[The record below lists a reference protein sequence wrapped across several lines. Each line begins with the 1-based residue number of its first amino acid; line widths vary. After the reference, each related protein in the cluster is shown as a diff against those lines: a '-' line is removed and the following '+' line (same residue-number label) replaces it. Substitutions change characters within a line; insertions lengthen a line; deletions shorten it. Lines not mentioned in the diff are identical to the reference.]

1 MTAPDAAHS
10 RHGEPAA
17 LSHLRVLDLTGA
29 GAQYCGRLMADL
41 GADVVKVEPPEG
53 DSTRR
58 LRPYVGQEPGPER
71 GIRFLSL
78 NANKR
83 SVALDLREETG
94 RRRFVALAR
103 AADILV
109 DDGSA
114 FALDDLGLGYDAL
127 SRANPGL
134 VYVTITP
141 FGLSG
146 PYSSYRS
153 GELIVQAVGG
163 LMYGFGDP
171 NARPAMAPFSP
182 GLQLAAQ
189 HAAFA
194 ALAAVRH
201 RAATGRGQHIEV
213 CVQEVLANILAYF
226 GRYSSDGQINRR
238 PGGSPTIAPTNTYP
252 TSDGFIYMQPTFPR
266 HVEALFEW
274 LDNPV
279 LEDDL
284 WKDAAFRRQNGDVLN
299 DLISEFSRGFTKMG
313 FAEEAQR
320 RHIPTAPLMTIH
332 DLMQDDHL
340 AHRKFLVDVEHPEVG
355 RYPTPSGAFRMG
367 ASPWRLY
374 RPPPLLGQHT
384 DEVLSEWGVS
394 SAEQPA
400 AADGESG
407 MQPPPASR
415 PAAPAPQRRQSCHSE
430 LVEESPLDSSAT
442 LGMTRAS
449 LGMTRTA
456 LGMTGATLGGATL
469 GMTDQPLPLKNTR
482 VLDFSRVWA
491 GPFMTR
497 YLAELGAEVI
507 KVESNM
513 LPDRQ
518 QARGPFASF
527 NFVEIN
533 RSKRSVT
540 LNMRSSKA
548 VELCERLIGLSD
560 VVVENFRPGVLENWG
575 IGYERQRELNPDI
588 IYLSMP
594 GMGIDGPR
602 SSELAFGQ
610 SLLAYTGAM
619 GIWAQ
624 PESPG
629 ITRPKVPL
637 PDFYGAAT
645 GAFALLSALELRDR
659 TGRGQMIEL
668 AQLEALVATMGE
680 AFLDYFFNGHVPEAR
695 GNWDPNAAPHDVYP
709 CLGFDAW
716 CAIACYTDEHWR
728 RLRGAMD
735 EPEWAADPKFDT
747 LDGRLANLAEMNDAL
762 SAWTADMTARQV
774 MRLVQREGVPA
785 GIVAN
790 GEDLYHDVNL
800 RARDYVTTVDHRPVA
815 GIHEHPGATV
825 RLSDTPSRI
834 IGPCPP
840 LGAHNGHY
848 FGELLGLTSDEIARL
863 EGERVIF

>member
-1 MTAPDAAHS
+1 MS
-10 RHGEPAA
+10 RSTSAKRPA
-17 LSHLRVLDLTGA
+17 G
-29 GAQYCGRLMADL
+29 
-41 GADVVKVEPPEG
+41 
-53 DSTRR
+53 
-58 LRPYVGQEPGPER
+58 
-71 GIRFLSL
+71 
-78 NANKR
+78 
-83 SVALDLREETG
+83 
-94 RRRFVALAR
+94 RRFVALAR

-127 SRANPGL
+127 SRANPRL

-146 PYSSYRS
+146 PYSSYLS

-171 NARPAMAPFSP
+171 DARPAMAPFSP

-201 RAATGRGQHIEV
+201 RADTGRGQHIEV

-299 DLISEFSRGFTKMG
+299 DMISEFSMGFTKMG

-384 DEVLSEWGVS
+384 DEVLSEWGAS

-400 AADGESG
+400 AADGETG
-407 MQPPPASR
+407 MQPPPAPRS
-415 PAAPAPQRRQSCHSE
+415 AASTPPRGTAPVSGE
-430 LVEESPLDSSAT
+430 P
-442 LGMTRAS
+442 
-449 LGMTRTA
+449 
-456 LGMTGATLGGATL
+456 
-469 GMTDQPLPLKNTR
+469 PLPLKNTR
-482 VLDFSRVWA
+482 VLDFTRVWA

-548 VELCERLIGLSD
+548 VELCERLIGLCD

-680 AFLDYFFNGHVPEAR
+680 AFLDYFFNSHVPEAR

-747 LDGRLANLAEMNDAL
+747 LDGRLANLAELNDAL

-774 MRLVQREGVPA
+774 MRLLQREGVPA

-815 GIHEHPGATV
+815 GVHEHPGATV

-834 IGPCPP
+834 VGPCPP
-840 LGAHNGHY
+840 LGMHNAHY
-848 FGELLGLTSDEIARL
+848 FGELLGLTSEEIARL
-863 EGERVIF
+863 EGERVIY

>member
-1 MTAPDAAHS
+1 MT
-10 RHGEPAA
+10 AA
-17 LSHLRVLDLTGA
+17 LSHLRVLDLTGP

-41 GADVVKVEPPEG
+41 GADVVKVEPPKG
-53 DSTRR
+53 DAARH
-58 LRPYVGQEPGPER
+58 LRPFAKNEPGPER
-71 GIRFLSL
+71 SIPFLPL
-78 NANKR
+78 NVNKR
-83 SVALDLREETG
+83 SVALDLRDETD
-94 RRRFVALAR
+94 RRRFAALAR

-114 FALDDLGLGYDAL
+114 FALDDLGLGYDEL

-141 FGLSG
+141 FGMSG
-146 PYSSYRS
+146 PYRGFLS
-153 GELIVQAVGG
+153 GELIAQAVGG

-171 NARPAMAPFSP
+171 DERPAMAPFSP
-182 GLQLAAQ
+182 GLQLSAQ

-194 ALAAVRH
+194 ALAAIRH
-201 RAATGRGQHIEV
+201 RTDSGRGQHVEV

-226 GRYSSDGQINRR
+226 GRYASDGQINRR

-266 HVEALFEW
+266 HVDALFEW

-299 DLISEFSRGFTKMG
+299 DIISEFSRGFTKMG
-313 FAEEAQR
+313 FSEEAQR

-340 AHRKFLVDVEHPEVG
+340 AYREFLVDVEHPVVG
-355 RYPTPSGAFRMG
+355 KYPTPTGAFRMG

-384 DEVLSEWGVS
+384 DEVVSEWT
-394 SAEQPA
+394 
-400 AADGESG
+400 ADEPLGG
-407 MQPPPASR
+407 QT
-415 PAAPAPQRRQSCHSE
+415 CHSE
-430 LVEESPLDSSAT
+430 FVEESQPDSSAT
-442 LGMTRAS
+442 LGMTGEGA
-449 LGMTRTA
+449 GMA
-456 LGMTGATLGGATL
+456 GAEVGGAGAAQARGTPPA
-469 GMTDQPLPLKNTR
+469 DDERPLPLKNIR

-491 GPFMTR
+491 GPYMTR

-527 NFVEIN
+527 SFVEIN

-540 LNMRSSKA
+540 LNMRSPEA
-548 VELCERLIGLSD
+548 VELCERLIGLCD
-560 VVVENFRPGVLENWG
+560 VVVENFRPGVLDGWG

-588 IYLSMP
+588 IYISMP

-602 SSELAFGQ
+602 ASELAFGQ

-645 GAFALLSALELRDR
+645 GAFAALAALELRDR

-695 GNWDPNAAPHDVYP
+695 GNWDANAAPHDVFE

-716 CAIACYTDEHWR
+716 CAIACYTDEQWL
-728 RLRGAMD
+728 RLRAAME
-735 EPEWAADPKFDT
+735 EPEWASDAKFDT
-747 LDGRLANLAEMNDAL
+747 LEGRLANLDELNAKLGE
-762 SAWTADMTARQV
+762 WTSDMTARQV
-774 MRLVQREGVPA
+774 MRLLQREGVPA
-785 GIVAN
+785 GIVAS

-800 RARDYVTTVDHRPVA
+800 RARDYVVTVDHRPV
-815 GIHEHPGATV
+815 GEVHEHPGATV
-825 RLSDTPSRI
+825 RLSDTPSRVI
-834 IGPCPP
+834 AGCPP
-840 LGAHNGHY
+840 LGADNGHY
-848 FGELLGLTSDEIARL
+848 FGELLGLTGEEIARL
-863 EGERVIF
+863 EGERAIY

>member
-1 MTAPDAAHS
+1 M
-10 RHGEPAA
+10 
-17 LSHLRVLDLTGA
+17 
-29 GAQYCGRLMADL
+29 
-41 GADVVKVEPPEG
+41 
-53 DSTRR
+53 
-58 LRPYVGQEPGPER
+58 
-71 GIRFLSL
+71 
-78 NANKR
+78 
-83 SVALDLREETG
+83 
-94 RRRFVALAR
+94 
-103 AADILV
+103 

-146 PYSSYRS
+146 PYSSYLS

-171 NARPAMAPFSP
+171 DARPAMAPFSP

-201 RAATGRGQHIEV
+201 RAGTGRGQHIEV

-266 HVEALFEW
+266 HLDALFEW

-355 RYPTPSGAFRMG
+355 TYPTPSGAFRMG

-400 AADGESG
+400 AADGETG
-407 MQPPPASR
+407 MQPPPAPR
-415 PAAPAPQRRQSCHSE
+415 PAAPAPPRRQSCHSE

-442 LGMTRAS
+442 LGMTR
-449 LGMTRTA
+449 
-456 LGMTGATLGGATL
+456 ATL

-548 VELCERLIGLSD
+548 VELCERLIGLCD

-728 RLRGAMD
+728 LLRRRDGRAGVGRRPEVRHARRPAGEPGRAERRAKRLDRRHDGPPGDAPVAARGRSGGHRGERRGPLSRREPARPRLRDHGGPPPGGRHPRA
-735 EPEWAADPKFDT
+735 PRRHRAAQRHAQPH
-747 LDGRLANLAEMNDAL
+747 RRPL
-762 SAWTADMTARQV
+762 S
-774 MRLVQREGVPA
+774 G
-785 GIVAN
+785 
-790 GEDLYHDVNL
+790 
-800 RARDYVTTVDHRPVA
+800 ARDAQRPLLRRAAGADGGRHRAA
-815 GIHEHPGATV
+815 GGGA
-825 RLSDTPSRI
+825 
-834 IGPCPP
+834 G
-840 LGAHNGHY
+840 Y
-848 FGELLGLTSDEIARL
+848 LLTGGDR
-863 EGERVIF
+863 

>member
-1 MTAPDAAHS
+1 MTAPDTAHS

-17 LSHLRVLDLTGA
+17 LSHLRVLDLTGP

-53 DSTRR
+53 GSARH
-58 LRPYVGQEPGPER
+58 LRPYVGHEPGPER

-78 NANKR
+78 NVNKR

-94 RRRFVALAR
+94 RERFAALAR

-153 GELIVQAVGG
+153 GELIDQAVGG

-171 NARPAMAPFSP
+171 DARPAMAPFSP

-201 RAATGRGQHIEV
+201 RAGTGRGQHIEV

-266 HVEALFEW
+266 HLDALFEW

-400 AADGESG
+400 AADGETG
-407 MQPPPASR
+407 MQPPPAPR
-415 PAAPAPQRRQSCHSE
+415 PAASVPPRGTAPVSGE
-430 LVEESPLDSSAT
+430 P
-442 LGMTRAS
+442 
-449 LGMTRTA
+449 
-456 LGMTGATLGGATL
+456 
-469 GMTDQPLPLKNTR
+469 PLPLKNTR

-548 VELCERLIGLSD
+548 VELCERLIGLCD

-716 CAIACYTDEHWR
+716 CAIACYNDEHWR
-728 RLRGAMD
+728 CLRRAMD
-735 EPEWAADPKFDT
+735 EPEWAAAPKFDT
-747 LDGRLANLAEMNDAL
+747 LGGRLANLPELNDAL

-774 MRLVQREGVPA
+774 MRLLQREGVPA

-834 IGPCPP
+834 VGPCPV
-840 LGAHNGHY
+840 LGMHNAHY
-848 FGELLGLTSDEIARL
+848 FGELLGVSADDIAQL
-863 EGERVIF
+863 ERDQVIY

>member
-1 MTAPDAAHS
+1 MTAPDATHS
-10 RHGEPAA
+10 RRGEPAA
-17 LSHLRVLDLTGA
+17 LSHLRVLDLTGT

-53 DSTRR
+53 DSARH
-58 LRPYVGQEPGPER
+58 LRPFVGSEPGVER
-71 GIRFLSL
+71 SIQFLPL
-78 NANKR
+78 NVNKR
-83 SVALDLREETG
+83 GVALDLGDEAD
-94 RRRFVALAR
+94 RRSFEAMAR

-114 FALDDLGLGYDAL
+114 FALDELGLGYDEL
-127 SRANPGL
+127 SRANPRL

-146 PYSSYRS
+146 PYSGFLS

-171 NARPAMAPFSP
+171 DERPAMAPFSP
-182 GLQLAAQ
+182 GLQLTAQ

-194 ALAAVRH
+194 ALAAIR
-201 RAATGRGQHIEV
+201 RRTDSGRGQHVEV

-226 GRYSSDGQINRR
+226 GRYASDGQINRR

-266 HVEALFEW
+266 HVDALFEW

-284 WKDAAFRRQNGDVLN
+284 WKDPAFRRQNGDVLN
-299 DLISEFSRGFTKMG
+299 DMISEFSMGFTKMG

-340 AHRKFLVDVEHPEVG
+340 AYREFLVDVEHPVVG
-355 RYPTPSGAFRMG
+355 TYPTPSGAFRMG

-384 DEVLSEWGVS
+384 VEVFAEWT
-394 SAEQPA
+394 SAASGDGEGA
-400 AADGESG
+400 AA
-407 MQPPPASR
+407 
-415 PAAPAPQRRQSCHSE
+415 SE
-430 LVEESPLDSSAT
+430 AGLDSSAT
-442 LGMTRAS
+442 LGMAGAAA
-449 LGMTRTA
+449 GMA
-456 LGMTGATLGGATL
+456 GAAPVSGEP
-469 GMTDQPLPLKNTR
+469 PLPLKNIR

-491 GPFMTR
+491 GPYMTR

-527 NFVEIN
+527 SFVEIN

-540 LNMRSSKA
+540 LNMRSEKA
-548 VELCERLIGLSD
+548 IELCERLIGLCD
-560 VVVENFRPGVLENWG
+560 VVVENFRPGVLDNWG

-602 SSELAFGQ
+602 ASELAFGQ

-637 PDFYGAAT
+637 PDFYGAST
-645 GAFALLSALELRDR
+645 GAFALLAALELRDR
-659 TGRGQMIEL
+659 TGQGQMIEL

-680 AFLDYFFNGHVPEAR
+680 AFLDYFFNGHVPEAT
-695 GNWDPNAAPHDVYP
+695 GNWDANAAPHDVYP
-709 CLGFDAW
+709 CLGFDSW
-716 CAIACYTDEHWR
+716 CAIACYTDEQWR
-728 RLRGAMD
+728 RLRGAME
-735 EPEWAADPKFDT
+735 EPEWAADAKFDT
-747 LDGRLANLAEMNDAL
+747 LEGRLAHLAELNDRL
-762 SAWTADMTARQV
+762 GSWTSEMTARQV
-774 MRLVQREGVPA
+774 MRQLQREGVPA

-800 RARDYVTTVDHRPVA
+800 RARDYVATVDHRPV
-815 GIHEHPGATV
+815 GDVHEHPGATV
-825 RLSDTPSRI
+825 RLSETPSRI
-834 IGPCPP
+834 IGGCPP
-840 LGAHNGHY
+840 LGADNWHY
-848 FGELLGLTSDEIARL
+848 FGELLGLTPADIDQLQRDH
-863 EGERVIF
+863 VIY

>member
-1 MTAPDAAHS
+1 MTAADAAHS
-10 RHGEPAA
+10 GQGEPEALVSSARQA

-29 GAQYCGRLMADL
+29 GSQYCGRLMADL

-53 DSTRR
+53 EATRR
-58 LRPYVGQEPGPER
+58 MCPFVGNEPGEER
-71 GIRFLSL
+71 GIPFLSL
-78 NANKR
+78 NVNKR
-83 SVALDLREETG
+83 SVALDLGEEDG
-94 RRRFVALAR
+94 RRRFEALAR
-103 AADILV
+103 AADVLV

-114 FALDDLGLGYDAL
+114 FALDELGLGYDAL

-134 VYVTITP
+134 VHVTITP

-146 PYSSYRS
+146 PYSEYLS

-171 NARPAMAPFSP
+171 DERPAMAPFSP

-201 RAATGRGQHIEV
+201 RTDTGRGQHIEV

-226 GRYSSDGQINRR
+226 GRYASDGQINRR

-266 HVEALFEW
+266 HVDALFEW
-274 LDNPV
+274 LDNPI

-299 DLISEFSRGFTKMG
+299 DIISEFSMGFTKMG

-320 RHIPTAPLMTIH
+320 RHIPTAPLMTIA

-340 AHRKFLVDVEHPEVG
+340 AHRKFLVDVEHPVAG
-355 RYPTPSGAFRMG
+355 KYPTPSGAFRMG
-367 ASPWRLY
+367 ASPWRVH
-374 RPPPLLGQHT
+374 RPPPLLGEHT
-384 DEVLSEWGVS
+384 EEVFSEWATGS
-394 SAEQPA
+394 G
-400 AADGESG
+400 DGEG
-407 MQPPPASR
+407 AG
-415 PAAPAPQRRQSCHSE
+415 
-430 LVEESPLDSSAT
+430 AT
-442 LGMTRAS
+442 ARA
-449 LGMTRTA
+449 GGDGTA
-456 LGMTGATLGGATL
+456 LGER
-469 GMTDQPLPLKNTR
+469 PLPLKNIR

-491 GPFMTR
+491 GPYMTR

-527 NFVEIN
+527 SFVEIN

-540 LNMRSSKA
+540 LNMRSRKA
-548 VELCERLIGLSD
+548 VELCERLIELCD
-560 VVVENFRPGVLENWG
+560 VVVENFRPGVLDNWG

-588 IYLSMP
+588 IYVSMP

-602 SSELAFGQ
+602 ASELAFGQ

-645 GAFALLSALELRDR
+645 GSFAALAALELRDR
-659 TGRGQMIEL
+659 TGQGQMIEL

-680 AFLDYFFNGHVPEAR
+680 AFLDYFFNGHVPEAM
-695 GNWDPNAAPHDVYP
+695 GNRNANAAPHDVFP
-709 CLGFDAW
+709 CQGFDSW
-716 CAIACYTDEHWR
+716 CAIACYTDDQWQ
-728 RLRGAMD
+728 RLRVAME
-735 EPEWAADPKFDT
+735 EPDWAADGKFDT
-747 LDGRLANLAEMNDAL
+747 LEGRLANLAELNGRL
-762 SAWTADMTARQV
+762 GEWTCEMTARQV
-774 MRLVQREGVPA
+774 MRLLQQEGVPA
-785 GIVAN
+785 GIVAS
-790 GEDLYHDVNL
+790 GEDLYHDLNL
-800 RARDYVTTVDHRPVA
+800 RARDYVVTVDHRPVGA
-815 GIHEHPGATV
+815 VHEHPGATV
-825 RLSDTPSRI
+825 RLSETPSRVV
-834 IGPCPP
+834 GPCPP
-840 LGAHNGHY
+840 LGADNGRY
-848 FGELLGLTSDEIARL
+848 FGELLGLTGEEIAGL

>member
-1 MTAPDAAHS
+1 MTAT
-10 RHGEPAA
+10 EAA

-29 GAQYCGRLMADL
+29 GSQYCGRLMADL

-53 DSTRR
+53 EATRR
-58 LRPYVGQEPGPER
+58 MRPFVGNEPGEER
-71 GIRFLSL
+71 GIPFLSL
-78 NANKR
+78 NVNKR
-83 SVALDLREETG
+83 SVALDLGDEDG
-94 RRRFVALAR
+94 RRRFEALVR

-109 DDGSA
+109 NDGSA
-114 FALDDLGLGYDAL
+114 FALDHLGLGYDAL

-134 VYVTITP
+134 VHVTITP

-146 PYSSYRS
+146 PYSGYLS
-153 GELIVQAVGG
+153 GELIAQAVGG

-171 NARPAMAPFSP
+171 DERPAMAPFSP

-194 ALAAVRH
+194 ALAAIRY
-201 RAATGRGQHIEV
+201 RTDSGRGQHIEV

-226 GRYSSDGQINRR
+226 GRYASDGQINRR

-266 HVEALFEW
+266 HVDALFEW
-274 LDNPV
+274 LDNPI

-299 DLISEFSRGFTKMG
+299 DIISEFSRGFTKMG

-340 AHRKFLVDVEHPEVG
+340 AYREFLVDMEHPVVG
-355 RYPTPSGAFRMG
+355 KYPTPSGAFRMG
-367 ASPWRLY
+367 ASPWRVD

-384 DEVLSEWGVS
+384 DEVVSEW
-394 SAEQPA
+394 ATEP
-400 AADGESG
+400 ADGEG
-407 MQPPPASR
+407 VVASE
-415 PAAPAPQRRQSCHSE
+415 P
-430 LVEESPLDSSAT
+430 VEETSVESSA
-442 LGMTRAS
+442 
-449 LGMTRTA
+449 A
-456 LGMTGATLGGATL
+456 LGMTVK
-469 GMTDQPLPLKNTR
+469 PLPLKNIR

-491 GPFMTR
+491 GPYMTR

-527 NFVEIN
+527 SFVEIN
-533 RSKRSVT
+533 RGKRSVT
-540 LNMRSSKA
+540 LNMRSEKA
-548 VELCERLIGLSD
+548 VELCERLIELCD

-602 SSELAFGQ
+602 ASELAFGQ

-645 GAFALLSALELRDR
+645 GAFAVLSALELRDR
-659 TGRGQMIEL
+659 TGQGQMIEL

-680 AFLDYFFNGHVPEAR
+680 SFLDYFFNDHVPEAT
-695 GNWDPNAAPHDVYP
+695 GNWDANAAPHDVFP
-709 CLGFDAW
+709 CLGFDSW
-716 CAIACYTDEHWR
+716 CAIACYTDEQWR
-728 RLRGAMD
+728 RLRVAME
-735 EPEWAADPKFDT
+735 EPDWAADAKFDT
-747 LDGRLANLAEMNDAL
+747 LEGRLANLAELNDRL
-762 SAWTADMTARQV
+762 GEWTGDMTARQV
-774 MRLVQREGVPA
+774 MRLLQGEGVPA
-785 GIVAN
+785 GIVAS
-790 GEDLYHDVNL
+790 GEDLYHDLNL
-800 RARDYVTTVDHRPVA
+800 RARDYVVTVDHRPV
-815 GIHEHPGATV
+815 GEVHEHPGATV
-825 RLSDTPSRI
+825 RLSETPSRVV
-834 IGPCPP
+834 GGCPP
-840 LGAHNGHY
+840 LGADNGHY
-848 FGELLGLTSDEIARL
+848 FGEVLGLTGEEIARL
-863 EGERVIF
+863 EGERVVW

>member
-1 MTAPDAAHS
+1 MTPPDAAHS
-10 RHGEPAA
+10 RHCQPAA
-17 LSHLRVLDLTGA
+17 LSHLRVLDLTGP

-53 DSTRR
+53 GSARH
-58 LRPYVGQEPGPER
+58 LRPYVGHEPGPDR

-78 NANKR
+78 NVNKR
-83 SVALDLREETG
+83 SVALDLREESD
-94 RRRFVALAR
+94 REHFAALAR

-134 VYVTITP
+134 VYVTVTP

-146 PYSSYRS
+146 PYSRYLS

-171 NARPAMAPFSP
+171 DARPAMAPFSP

-201 RAATGRGQHIEV
+201 RAGTGRGQHIEV

-266 HVEALFEW
+266 HVDALFEW

-299 DLISEFSRGFTKMG
+299 DMISEFSRGFTKMG

-340 AHRKFLVDVEHPEVG
+340 AYRKFLVDVEHPVVG
-355 RYPTPSGAFRMG
+355 KYPTPSGAFRMG

-384 DEVLSEWGVS
+384 AEVLSEWT
-394 SAEQPA
+394 APPA
-400 AADGESG
+400 AQSS
-407 MQPPPASR
+407 PAPR
-415 PAAPAPQRRQSCHSE
+415 PAAPAPPR
-430 LVEESPLDSSAT
+430 
-442 LGMTRAS
+442 G
-449 LGMTRTA
+449 TA
-456 LGMTGATLGGATL
+456 PVSGEP
-469 GMTDQPLPLKNTR
+469 PLPLKNTR

-548 VELCERLIGLSD
+548 VELCERLIGLCD

-728 RLRGAMD
+728 CLRRAMD
-735 EPEWAADPKFDT
+735 EPEWAAHPKFDT
-747 LDGRLANLAEMNDAL
+747 LDGRLANLAELNDAL

-774 MRLVQREGVPA
+774 MRLLQREGVPA

-800 RARDYVTTVDHRPVA
+800 RARDYMATVDHRPVA
-815 GIHEHPGATV
+815 GVHEHPGATV

-848 FGELLGLTSDEIARL
+848 FGELLGLTSEDIARL
-863 EGERVIF
+863 EGERVIY

>member
-10 RHGEPAA
+10 RLGEPAA

-53 DSTRR
+53 GSARH
-58 LRPYVGQEPGPER
+58 LRPYVGHEPGPER

-78 NANKR
+78 NVNKR

-94 RRRFVALAR
+94 RARFAALAR

-127 SRANPGL
+127 SRANPRL

-146 PYSSYRS
+146 PYSSYLS

-171 NARPAMAPFSP
+171 DARPAMAPFSP

-201 RAATGRGQHIEV
+201 RAGTGRGQHIEV

-299 DLISEFSRGFTKMG
+299 DMISEFSMGFTKMG

-340 AHRKFLVDVEHPEVG
+340 AYRKFLVDVEHPEVG

-384 DEVLSEWGVS
+384 DEVFSEWT
-394 SAEQPA
+394 AKPN
-400 AADGESG
+400 
-407 MQPPPASR
+407 
-415 PAAPAPQRRQSCHSE
+415 AAPARAAPGCPRARQSCHSACR
-430 LVEESPLDSSAT
+430 SSA
-442 LGMTRAS
+442 RF
-449 LGMTRTA
+449 
-456 LGMTGATLGGATL
+456 
-469 GMTDQPLPLKNTR
+469 P
-482 VLDFSRVWA
+482 
-491 GPFMTR
+491 
-497 YLAELGAEVI
+497 
-507 KVESNM
+507 
-513 LPDRQ
+513 
-518 QARGPFASF
+518 
-527 NFVEIN
+527 
-533 RSKRSVT
+533 
-540 LNMRSSKA
+540 
-548 VELCERLIGLSD
+548 
-560 VVVENFRPGVLENWG
+560 
-575 IGYERQRELNPDI
+575 
-588 IYLSMP
+588 
-594 GMGIDGPR
+594 
-602 SSELAFGQ
+602 
-610 SLLAYTGAM
+610 
-619 GIWAQ
+619 
-624 PESPG
+624 
-629 ITRPKVPL
+629 
-637 PDFYGAAT
+637 
-645 GAFALLSALELRDR
+645 
-659 TGRGQMIEL
+659 
-668 AQLEALVATMGE
+668 
-680 AFLDYFFNGHVPEAR
+680 
-695 GNWDPNAAPHDVYP
+695 
-709 CLGFDAW
+709 
-716 CAIACYTDEHWR
+716 
-728 RLRGAMD
+728 RLRS
-735 EPEWAADPKFDT
+735 E
-747 LDGRLANLAEMNDAL
+747 
-762 SAWTADMTARQV
+762 
-774 MRLVQREGVPA
+774 
-785 GIVAN
+785 
-790 GEDLYHDVNL
+790 
-800 RARDYVTTVDHRPVA
+800 
-815 GIHEHPGATV
+815 
-825 RLSDTPSRI
+825 
-834 IGPCPP
+834 
-840 LGAHNGHY
+840 
-848 FGELLGLTSDEIARL
+848 
-863 EGERVIF
+863 

>member
-1 MTAPDAAHS
+1 MTPPHAAHNTKNAP
-10 RHGEPAA
+10 EA
-17 LSHLRVLDLTGA
+17 LSHLRVLDLTGP

-41 GADVVKVEPPEG
+41 GADVVKVEPPSG
-53 DSTRR
+53 DSARHM
-58 LRPYVGQEPGPER
+58 RPFVGREPGTER
-71 GIRFLSL
+71 GIHFLPL
-78 NANKR
+78 NLNKR
-83 SVALDLREETG
+83 SVALDLDDNAG
-94 RRRFVALAR
+94 RRRFAALAQ
-103 AADILV
+103 AADVIV

-114 FALDDLGLGYDAL
+114 FALAEHGLDYDTL
-127 SRANPGL
+127 SRDNPGL

-146 PYSSYRS
+146 PYSDFLS
-153 GELIVQAVGG
+153 GELIIQAVGG

-171 NARPAMAPFSP
+171 DARPAMAPFWP
-182 GLQLAAQ
+182 GHQLAAQ

-201 RAATGRGQHIEV
+201 RADTGRGQHVEV
-213 CVQEVLANILAYF
+213 CMQEVLANILAYF
-226 GRYSSDGQINRR
+226 GRYASDGQINRR
-238 PGGSPTIAPTNTYP
+238 PGSNPTIAPTNTYP

-266 HVEALFEW
+266 HVDALFEW
-274 LDNPV
+274 LDNPI

-299 DLISEFSRGFTKMG
+299 DIISEFSMGYTKMG

-340 AHRKFLVDVEHPEVG
+340 AYRRFLVDVEHPEVG
-355 RYPTPSGAFRMG
+355 KYPTPGGPFRMG

-384 DEVLSEWGVS
+384 GEVVSEWTAKAHANGG
-394 SAEQPA
+394 PA
-400 AADGESG
+400 AKPPSVARESPSIG
-407 MQPPPASR
+407 KT
-415 PAAPAPQRRQSCHSE
+415 SE
-430 LVEESPLDSSAT
+430 LPL
-442 LGMTRAS
+442 R
-449 LGMTRTA
+449 
-456 LGMTGATLGGATL
+456 
-469 GMTDQPLPLKNTR
+469 NIR

-491 GPFMTR
+491 GPYLTR
-497 YLAELGAEVI
+497 YMAELGAEVI

-527 NFVEIN
+527 SFVEIN

-540 LNMRSSKA
+540 LNMRSQKA
-548 VELCERLIGLSD
+548 IELCERLISLCD

-575 IGYERQRELNPDI
+575 IGYERQRELNPGI

-602 SSELAFGQ
+602 ASELAFGQ

-645 GAFALLSALELRDR
+645 GAFAALSALELRDR

-668 AQLEALVATMGE
+668 AQLEALVATMGT
-680 AFLDYFFNGHVPEAR
+680 AFLDYSFNGQVAEAA
-695 GNWDPNAAPHDVYP
+695 GNYDPNAAPHDVFP
-709 CLGFDAW
+709 CLGHDAW
-716 CAIACYTDEHWR
+716 CAIACYTDEQWR
-728 RLRGAMD
+728 NLRGAME
-735 EPEWAADPKFDT
+735 EPDWAAEPKFDT
-747 LDGRLANLAEMNDAL
+747 LDGRLANLAELNARL
-762 SAWTADMTARQV
+762 SEWTSDMTARQT
-774 MRLVQREGVPA
+774 MLQLQRAGVPA
-785 GIVAN
+785 GIVAS
-790 GEDLYHDVNL
+790 GEDLYHDLNL
-800 RARDYVTTVDHRPVA
+800 RARDYVATVDHRPVS

-825 RLSDTPSRI
+825 RLRDTPSRV

-840 LGAHNGHY
+840 LGAHNAHY
-848 FGELLGLTSDEIARL
+848 FGDLLGLTPGEIARL
-863 EGERVIF
+863 EEERAIY

>member
-1 MTAPDAAHS
+1 MPTPVWPNMTPPNAADS
-10 RHGEPAA
+10 RQGEPAA
-17 LSHLRVLDLTGA
+17 LSHLRVLDLTGP

-53 DSTRR
+53 DAARH
-58 LRPYVGQEPGPER
+58 LRPFAGNEPGPER
-71 GIRFLSL
+71 GIPFLPL
-78 NANKR
+78 NVNKR
-83 SVALDLREETG
+83 SVALDLGDETD
-94 RRRFVALAR
+94 RRRFEALAR

-114 FALDDLGLGYDAL
+114 FALDELGLGYDAL
-127 SRANPGL
+127 SRANPRL
-134 VYVTITP
+134 VYVTISP

-146 PYSSYRS
+146 PYSGFLS
-153 GELIVQAVGG
+153 GELIAQAVGG

-171 NARPAMAPFSP
+171 DERPAMAPFSP
-182 GLQLAAQ
+182 GLQLSAQ

-201 RAATGRGQHIEV
+201 RTDTGRGQHVEV

-226 GRYSSDGQINRR
+226 GRYASDGQINRR

-266 HVEALFEW
+266 HVDALFEW

-284 WKDAAFRRQNGDVLN
+284 WKDAAFRRENGDVLN
-299 DLISEFSRGFTKMG
+299 DMISEFSRGFTKMG

-320 RHIPTAPLMTIH
+320 RHIPTAPLMTIS

-340 AHRKFLVDVEHPEVG
+340 AYREFLVDVEHPVVG
-355 RYPTPSGAFRMG
+355 KYPTPSGAFRMG

-384 DEVLSEWGVS
+384 DEVVSEWT
-394 SAEQPA
+394 A
-400 AADGESG
+400 AADGEGGTPAVPAPS
-407 MQPPPASR
+407 PASAE
-415 PAAPAPQRRQSCHSE
+415 P
-430 LVEESPLDSSAT
+430 
-442 LGMTRAS
+442 
-449 LGMTRTA
+449 
-456 LGMTGATLGGATL
+456 
-469 GMTDQPLPLKNTR
+469 PLPLKNIR

-491 GPFMTR
+491 GPYMTR

-527 NFVEIN
+527 SFVEIN

-540 LNMRSSKA
+540 LNMRSEKA
-548 VELCERLIGLSD
+548 IELCERLIGLCD
-560 VVVENFRPGVLENWG
+560 VVVENFRPGVLDGWG

-588 IYLSMP
+588 IYISMP

-602 SSELAFGQ
+602 ASELAFGQ

-645 GAFALLSALELRDR
+645 GAFAALAALELRDR

-695 GNWDPNAAPHDVYP
+695 GNWDANAAPHDVFP
-709 CLGFDAW
+709 CLGFDSW
-716 CAIACYTDEHWR
+716 CAIACYTDEQWR
-728 RLRGAMD
+728 RLRGAME
-735 EPEWAADPKFDT
+735 EPEWASDARFDT
-747 LDGRLANLAEMNDAL
+747 LEGRLANLEELNTKL
-762 SAWTADMTARQV
+762 GEWTSDMTARQV
-774 MRLVQREGVPA
+774 MRLLQREGVPA
-785 GIVAN
+785 GIVAS

-800 RARDYVTTVDHRPVA
+800 RARDYVVTVDHRPV
-815 GIHEHPGATV
+815 GDVHEHPGATV
-825 RLSDTPSRI
+825 RLRDTPSRVI
-834 IGPCPP
+834 AGCPP
-840 LGAHNGHY
+840 LGADNVHY
-848 FGELLGLTSDEIARL
+848 FGELLGLTPAEIDQFQRDQ
-863 EGERVIF
+863 VIY

>member
-1 MTAPDAAHS
+1 MTAPNEAHS
-10 RHGEPAA
+10 RRGEPAA
-17 LSHLRVLDLTGA
+17 LSHLRVLDLTGP

-53 DSTRR
+53 GSARH

-78 NANKR
+78 NVNKR
-83 SVALDLREETG
+83 SVALDLGDEAD
-94 RRRFVALAR
+94 RRRFAELAR

-114 FALDDLGLGYDAL
+114 FALHDLGLGYDTL
-127 SRANPGL
+127 SRANPRL

-146 PYSSYRS
+146 PYSSFLS

-171 NARPAMAPFSP
+171 DERPAMAPFSP

-194 ALAAVRH
+194 ALAAIRH
-201 RAATGRGQHIEV
+201 RTDSGRGQHIEV

-252 TSDGFIYMQPTFPR
+252 TSDGFIYMQPSFPR

-299 DLISEFSRGFTKMG
+299 DIISEFSIGFTKMG

-340 AHRKFLVDVEHPEVG
+340 AHREFLVDVEHPLVG
-355 RYPTPSGAFRMG
+355 TYPTPTGAFRMG

-384 DEVLSEWGVS
+384 EEVFSEWTAAPSGDG
-394 SAEQPA
+394 EGA
-400 AADGESG
+400 AASE
-407 MQPPPASR
+407 
-415 PAAPAPQRRQSCHSE
+415 AA
-430 LVEESPLDSSAT
+430 LDSSAT
-442 LGMTRAS
+442 LGMTGAAAGDGEGSGAS
-449 LGMTRTA
+449 AQARGTIPA
-456 LGMTGATLGGATL
+456 SGEP
-469 GMTDQPLPLKNTR
+469 PLPLKNTR

-491 GPFMTR
+491 GPYMTR

-527 NFVEIN
+527 SFVEIN

-540 LNMRSSKA
+540 LNMRSREA
-548 VELCERLIGLSD
+548 VELCERLISLCD

-680 AFLDYFFNGHVPEAR
+680 AFLDYFFNGHVLEAM

-735 EPEWAADPKFDT
+735 EPEWAADAKFDT
-747 LDGRLANLAEMNDAL
+747 LEGRLANLAELNDSL
-762 SAWTADMTARQV
+762 NAWTADMTARQV
-774 MRLVQREGVPA
+774 MRLLQREGVPA

-800 RARDYVTTVDHRPVA
+800 RARDYVATVDHRPGGRRPRA
-815 GIHEHPGATV
+815 PRRDGAAERHAQPHHRPGARRWART
-825 RLSDTPSRI
+825 T
-834 IGPCPP
+834 GT
-840 LGAHNGHY
+840 
-848 FGELLGLTSDEIARL
+848 TSASCW
-863 EGERVIF
+863 G